1 MKTIDYCEIG
11 KQIQEGAL
19 VIYPT
24 DTVYGIGAS
33 IHSEEALKALY
44 EAKSR
49 SFSSPLIA
57 LLDSV
62 ERISQIAELGER
74 KEMIK
79 SLSKAFW
86 PGGLTI
92 ILKAKEIVPKI
103 MISGGDT
110 VGVRIPNHE
119 IALKIIQAAG
129 GILPTTSANISG
141 EATPS
146 AFSEVSEEIKKR
158 ADIVIDGG
166 LCPIGEASTILDFTK
181 ASIQILRTGAI
192 SKEDIESVIGKI

>member
-1 MKTIDYCEIG
+1 MKLYYQEIG
-11 KQIQEGAL
+11 KKIQEGAL
-19 VIYPT
+19 IIYPT

-33 IHSEEALKALY
+33 IESEEALKRLY

-57 LLDSV
+57 LVDSV
-62 ERISQIAELGER
+62 DRISKIADFEER
-74 KEMIK
+74 KEVLEK
-79 SLSKAFW
+79 LSAAFW

-92 ILKAKEIVPKI
+92 ILKAKDRVPKI

-110 VGVRIPNHE
+110 IGVRIPNHE
-119 IALKIIQAAG
+119 IALNVIRAVG

-146 AFSEVSEEIKKR
+146 TFKEVSEEIKKKT
-158 ADIVIDGG
+158 DIVIDGG
-166 LCPIGEASTILDFTK
+166 ACPIGEASTILDFTK
-181 ASIQILRTGAI
+181 QTIQILRIGAI
-192 SKEDIESVIGKI
+192 SKEQIESIIGKI

>member
-1 MKTIDYCEIG
+1 MKLYYQEIG
-11 KQIQEGAL
+11 KKIQEGAL
-19 VIYPT
+19 IIYPT

-33 IHSEEALKALY
+33 IESEEALKRLY

-62 ERISQIAELGER
+62 DRISKIADFEER
-74 KEMIK
+74 KEVLEK
-79 SLSKAFW
+79 LSAAFW

-92 ILKAKEIVPKI
+92 ILKAKDRVPKI

-110 VGVRIPNHE
+110 IGVRIPNHE
-119 IALKIIQAAG
+119 IALNVIRAVG

-146 AFSEVSEEIKKR
+146 TFKEVSEEIKKKT
-158 ADIVIDGG
+158 DIVIDGG
-166 LCPIGEASTILDFTK
+166 ACPIGEASTILDFTK
-181 ASIQILRTGAI
+181 QTIQILRIGAI
-192 SKEDIESVIGKI
+192 SKEQIESIIGKI